1 MKSTSRMKTK
11 ATSKPATALVHFTYH
26 NGEAAEVFVAGS
38 FNSWLQD
45 WNARQSRMNRD
56 EQGGWTL
63 DLPVT
68 PGTHEYLFVV
78 DGRWTPDPQA
88 RDYVPNPFG
97 GFNSVLVVETTRKAS
112 TRKRRLRS

>member
-1 MKSTSRMKTK
+1 MKTK
-11 ATSKPATALVHFTYH
+11 ATPKLATTVVHFTYH

-38 FNSWLQD
+38 FNSWLHD
-45 WNARQSRMNRD
+45 WNARQFLMSRD
-56 EQGGWTL
+56 EQGEWTL
-63 DLPVT
+63 DLPVA

-97 GFNSVLVVETTRKAS
+97 GFNSVLLVEAKIEAP
-112 TRKRRLRS
+112 TRKRRPRT